1 MQPLWGEGGSET
13 ESPIRGFPSV
23 NIVFLIF
30 AMTLYVCIWFR
41 VSTSLKVPWPKHPS
55 GRVLVGTS
63 LMCMNMGS
71 H

>member
-1 MQPLWGEGGSET
+1 MQPLWGKGGSET

-23 NIVFLIF
+23 NIDFLIF
-30 AMTLYVCIWFR
+30 ACIWFR
-41 VSTSLKVPWPKHPS
+41 VPTSLKVPRPKHPS
-55 GRVLVGTS
+55 GRVLVGTC